1 MEAEE
6 DSLPRASP
14 SAGGDLGAGG
24 MPDLGNLASMFGGGG
39 AGGQGGG
46 MPDLGSIMSNP
57 MFANMAQKLMSNPD
71 LMNNLM
77 SNPRLREMADRYST
91 GGGMPDLNSLMSDPQ
106 IGEM

>member
-1 MEAEE
+1 
-6 DSLPRASP
+6 
-14 SAGGDLGAGG
+14 
-24 MPDLGNLASMFGGGG
+24 
-39 AGGQGGG
+39 